1 MSPRGGRRRASG
13 DAAADHDTASEVLAA
28 AAALFCTVGYTATS
42 TYAIAA
48 RAGVRQASI
57 YHYFA
62 GKDVILQAL
71 LLGTVQPSLD
81 LTEALAARP
90 EPAAARLWALCYADV
105 VLLCDG
111 PVNLGALYLLPEVA
125 GEQFADFRAQHGELL
140 RRYADLVARVDAEGS
155 DRVRGAVRSGQE
167 VAELTRLVFGLVESV
182 ILRRRDQLGLR
193 AQVVAPRVADGALRL
208 LGLGEDALV
217 AARSQGRAVLRDL
230 ATQTV
235 AQAIVAPAPGAPE
248 PSGPSAQ
255 AETATP
261 AGPGAS

>member
-1 MSPRGGRRRASG
+1 MSPRGGRPRASG

-42 TYAIAA
+42 TYAIAE

-125 GEQFADFRAQHGELL
+125 GEKFADFRAQHGELQ
-140 RRYADLVARVDAEGS
+140 RRYADLVAGVDAERS
-155 DRVRGAVRSGQE
+155 DHVRGAVRSGQE

-182 ILRRRDQLGLR
+182 ILRRRDQPGVR

-208 LGLGEDALV
+208 LGLGEEALV
-217 AARSQGRAVLRDL
+217 AARSQGRGVLRDL
-230 ATQTV
+230 AAETV
-235 AQAIVAPAPGAPE
+235 APEVVASAPAPTSAPVAAA
-248 PSGPSAQ
+248 PV
-255 AETATP
+255 ETSTP
-261 AGPGAS
+261 ADAGAS